1 MYVKVV
7 LKDRKEG
14 RIVSTSMFDTV
25 SEANRYIRSLL
36 ADSLLE
42 PSLKKY
48 EVIITHEEAKEE

>member
-7 LKDRKEG
+7 LKDRKED
-14 RIVSTSMFDTV
+14 RIASTSMFDTV